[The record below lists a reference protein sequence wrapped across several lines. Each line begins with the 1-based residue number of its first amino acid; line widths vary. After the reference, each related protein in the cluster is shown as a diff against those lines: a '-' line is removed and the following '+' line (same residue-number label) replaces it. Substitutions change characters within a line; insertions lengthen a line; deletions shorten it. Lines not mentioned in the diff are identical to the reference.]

1 MYLVMSV
8 DWVDS
13 FMELTADIRSPD
25 TFRLWTGITTIASV
39 LERRVWTETDVRPLR
54 PNMFV
59 VLAGGP
65 ASGKGNAIW
74 ESRNLL
80 TTLIE
85 PETGIHLGPDNPTS
99 ASFLDALAAST
110 KMSIN
115 GMGAPMYSA
124 LTVLCRELGSLIVK
138 YEGQFVSN
146 LADIYDNPPNF
157 SAPRRQSKS
166 VDIPAPTIN
175 ILAAATPA
183 TMMDTI
189 PEAAWGQGLTS
200 RIVFIYGT
208 APETYRDP
216 FKKRKEIDFSL
227 LARDL
232 KIFFKELHGEFEWET
247 DAQDALR
254 HWINEEKMSPVPNYG
269 RLVHYIGRRN
279 EHIMKLS
286 MISAVSAGH
295 GLCVTKSDFA
305 RAQRW
310 LFAAEKLMPDVFRA
324 MTQKSDSQIL
334 EDVHQVAWVQYSSL
348 DREKRRALTDADV
361 WKILESRTTSERV
374 PYLIRSLEQT
384 NRLRK
389 AGVAGG
395 WIPAPPGDF
404 RQET

>member
-1 MYLVMSV
+1 MSD
-8 DWVDS
+8 DWIER
-13 FMELTADIRSPD
+13 FMDLTADIRSPS
-25 TFRLWTGITTIASV
+25 TFRLWTGITTIAAA

-85 PETGIHLGPDNPTS
+85 PETGIHIGPDNPTS

-166 VDIPAPTIN
+166 VDIAAPTIN

-208 APETYRDP
+208 APTNYRDP
-216 FKKRKEIDFSL
+216 FKKRKEIDFTP
-227 LARDL
+227 LAKDL
-232 KIFFKELHGEFEWET
+232 KVFFKELHGEFEWED

-254 HWINEEKMSPVPNYG
+254 FWINDEKYAPVPNYG
-269 RLVHYIGRRN
+269 RLVHYVGRRN
-279 EHIMKLS
+279 EHIMKLA
-286 MISAVSAGH
+286 MISAVSSGH
-295 GLCVTKSDFA
+295 GLSVTLKDFR
-305 RAQRW
+305 RAQKW
-310 LFAAEKLMPDVFRA
+310 LFAAEKAMPDVFRA

-334 EDVHQVAWVQYSSL
+334 EDVHQIAWIQYSSL
-348 DREKRRALTDADV
+348 VREKRQALSDADI
-361 WKILESRTTSERV
+361 WKILENRTTSERI
-374 PYLIRSLEQT
+374 PYLLKSLEST

-389 AGVAGG
+389 AGMAGG
-395 WIPAPPGDF
+395 WIPSPPGDF
-404 RQET
+404 REEA